1 MKKSEIEIGKVYA
14 YSTRQNPDRLYQ
26 ISAMTVTDLNPKL
39 NWADTKGSVQGN
51 YIKSDGEAGS
61 SGKFLPRY
69 IIGDYAELKHQ
80 FEIDEKN
87 REIAQLKKT
96 IETKKAEET
105 IARYKDIFTNEETY
119 KVHSYYI
126 KNMYNG
132 KIKIELTH
140 DQFASIA
147 IDLRALARYRAEE
160 EAKRQAEYEA
170 RQADLNIIKQEQV
183 A

>member
-96 IETKKAEET
+96 IETKKAEES

-119 KVHSYYI
+119 KIHSYYI

-132 KIKIELTH
+132 RVTIELTH

-147 IDLRALARYRAEE
+147 IDLRRYNQILKEE
-160 EAKRQAEYEA
+160 QAKRQAEWDA
-170 RQADLNIIKQEQV
+170 QQADLNIIKEEQV

>member
-1 MKKSEIEIGKVYA
+1 MKKAELELGKVYA
-14 YSTRQNPDRLYQ
+14 YSTRKDPDRMYQ
-26 ISAMTVTDLNPKL
+26 VSAIAITDLDPKL

-51 YIKSDGEAGS
+51 YIKSNGEVGATA
-61 SGKFLPRY
+61 KFLPRY
-69 IIGDYAELKHQ
+69 IIGDYAQIKHQ

-132 KIKIELTH
+132 NVSIELTN

-147 IDLRALARYRAEE
+147 IDLKSLARYRAEE
-160 EAKRQAEYEA
+160 EAKRQAEWEA
-170 RQADLNIIKQEQV
+170 RQADLNIIKEEQV